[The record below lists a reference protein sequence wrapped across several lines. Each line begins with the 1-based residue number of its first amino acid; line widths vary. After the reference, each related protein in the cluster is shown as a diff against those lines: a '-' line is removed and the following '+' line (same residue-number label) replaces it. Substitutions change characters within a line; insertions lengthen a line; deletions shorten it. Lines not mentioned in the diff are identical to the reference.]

1 MAQQPLFLNINWS
14 TCLFLGYEVNYQVPR
29 SAVPL
34 NGGVIANSVMDIEEH
49 IYRSKMWLKQ
59 RNQSMMTKFWSIF
72 IYTFDFVTLHVI
84 FIFQPSQKIY
94 PFWTCPILHQPSN
107 QREFFCA
114 LLVQWCLIVRMY
126 FLFLEMLIPIYIDE
140 SILLHN
146 IYWIKWCFHIKLQH
160 ALQYLCPLVS
170 VFTLDSCQQINFSIS
185 STWPRATV
193 DISSN
198 L

>member
-1 MAQQPLFLNINWS
+1 MLKY
-14 TCLFLGYEVNYQVPR
+14 CV
-29 SAVPL
+29 
-34 NGGVIANSVMDIEEH
+34 GVISQTIPLMVNRYFPGNFWWNKKTNHALRNCKFYCSLCLQFLWLWEEGTP
-49 IYRSKMWLKQ
+49 L
-59 RNQSMMTKFWSIF
+59 
-72 IYTFDFVTLHVI
+72 LHRVAE
-84 FIFQPSQKIY
+84 K
-94 PFWTCPILHQPSN
+94 
-107 QREFFCA
+107 
-114 LLVQWCLIVRMY
+114 Y
-126 FLFLEMLIPIYIDE
+126 FLSLEMLIPIYIDE
-140 SILLHN
+140 LILLHN